1 MEFLTIIR
9 YAWLAYDS
17 TRPIKRISDI
27 SAMVSTNHVYKIRL
41 EDGHN
46 IIAKL
51 SYFGKYEH
59 FVEDHT
65 IINVLGNNLP
75 VRYENFLSRALMKGN
90 QLFFHRF
97 QNDIIDA
104 WVVFFRPIKIK
115 KSLPRRLNM
124 SHIEQLGEQFADFHK
139 SCHLVRHTL
148 PVTSKNMTTD
158 INQLLEV
165 VDDRF
170 SKHADQ
176 IKEQCEI
183 FLNNTYRIN
192 VHGFDKIPV
201 FVDWNIG
208 NFSVNSKSN
217 FYSRW
222 DYDWFRMSS
231 RIVDFYFISR
241 IVSNVGDKTVFT
253 YNVETIMEDRFLHFL
268 KAYHR
273 VYPLTRPE
281 VEFIKEAYRFFLLN
295 YVIREG
301 NYFFRPSIAKQL
313 QKDVLKVHLKTID
326 KKFELDRLLRV
337 LEL

>member
-1 MEFLTIIR
+1 MDFPTIIR

-51 SYFGKYEH
+51 SYFGTYDN
-59 FVEDHT
+59 FVEDHQ

-115 KSLPRRLNM
+115 KKLPRRLDLP
-124 SHIEQLGEQFADFHK
+124 HIEKLAKEFAGFHK

-148 PVTSKNMTTD
+148 PNTSKNMTTD
-158 INQLLEV
+158 INLLLEE

-170 SKHADQ
+170 PKYKDQ

-183 FLNNTYRIN
+183 FLNNTHRIN
-192 VHGFDKIPV
+192 VRGFDKIPV

-208 NFSVNSKSN
+208 NFSVNGSGK

-241 IVSNVGDKTVFT
+241 IVSNVGDRTVFT
-253 YNVETIMEDRFLHFL
+253 YNVETMMEDRFIHFL
-268 KAYHR
+268 KAYHAI
-273 VYPLTRPE
+273 YPLTRPE

-301 NYFFRPSIAKQL
+301 NYFFRSAIAEQL
-313 QKDVLKVHLKTID
+313 QHDALTHHFKTID
-326 KKFELDRLLRV
+326 ERFKVGKLLKALDL
-337 LEL
+337 